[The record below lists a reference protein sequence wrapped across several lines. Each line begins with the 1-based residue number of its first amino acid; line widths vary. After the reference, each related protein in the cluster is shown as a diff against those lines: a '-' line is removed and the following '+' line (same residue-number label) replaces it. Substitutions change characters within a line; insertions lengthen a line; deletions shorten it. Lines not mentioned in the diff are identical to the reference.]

1 MNVSVKREQKECISS
16 AECEKGRMKFNKH
29 TIIIAEAGVNHNGSI
44 EMAKQLVL
52 KAKEA
57 GVDYIK
63 FQTFKASKLV
73 TKSAKQAEYQQKNIG
88 NGEDCQYQMLKKL
101 ELSPEEH
108 QILIDYC
115 KELGIKF
122 FSTAFDFDSIAY
134 LHSLNLGLWKIPSGE
149 VTNYPF
155 LKRIAAYNESTI
167 LSTGMCDMQ
176 DVRNAVDALYKN
188 GLSKENLILLHC
200 NTEYPTPF
208 EDVNLK
214 AMDALRNEFG
224 VEVGYSDHTKGIE
237 VPIAA
242 VALGATVIEK
252 HFTLD
257 RNMEGPDHKA
267 SLEPDELKAMV
278 AAIRNIEKAVGGDGT
293 KHVSESEKKN
303 IAIARKSIVA
313 ACDIKAG
320 EVFTEQNLTVK
331 RPGNGTSPMRWEEI
345 IGLKAKRDFSEDELI
360 EI

>member
-1 MNVSVKREQKECISS
+1 MS
-16 AECEKGRMKFNKH
+16 H
-29 TIIIAEAGVNHNGSI
+29 TLIIAEAGVNHNGSI
-44 EMAKQLVL
+44 EMAKQLVE
-52 KAKEA
+52 KAVEA

-73 TKSAKQAEYQQKNIG
+73 TKSAKQAEYQQRNIG
-88 NGEDCQYQMLKKL
+88 GQENSQYQMLKKL

-115 KELGIKF
+115 HELGIKF
-122 FSTAFDFDSIAY
+122 FSTAFDFDSIKY
-134 LHSLNLGLWKIPSGE
+134 LHSLGLGLWKIPSGE

-155 LKRIAAYNESTI
+155 LKRIAAYNEKTI
-167 LSTGMCDMQ
+167 LSTGMCDMD
-176 DVRNAVDALYKN
+176 DVRAAVDALYKN

-214 AMDALRNEFG
+214 AMDALRKEFG

-278 AAIRNIEKAVGGDGT
+278 SAIRNIEKAVGGDGT
-293 KHVSESEKKN
+293 KHVSESERKN
-303 IAIARKSIVA
+303 IAITRKSIVA

-331 RPGNGTSPMRWEEI
+331 RPGSGISPMRWEEVL
-345 IGLKAKRDFSEDELI
+345 GMQAKRDFNEDELI

>member
-1 MNVSVKREQKECISS
+1 MSR
-16 AECEKGRMKFNKH
+16 AL
-29 TIIIAEAGVNHNGSI
+29 IIAEAGVNHNGSI
-44 EMAKQLVL
+44 EMAKQLVE

-73 TKSAKQAEYQQKNIG
+73 TKSAKQAEYQQRNLG
-88 NGEDCQYQMLKKL
+88 SQEDSQYQMLKKL

-115 KELGIKF
+115 QELGIKF
-122 FSTAFDFDSIAY
+122 FSTAFDFDSIEY
-134 LHSLNLGLWKIPSGE
+134 LHTLGLGLWKIPSGE

-155 LKRIAAYNESTI
+155 LKRIAAYNERTI
-167 LSTGMCDMQ
+167 LSTGMCDMP
-176 DVRNAVDALYKN
+176 DVHAAVDALYKN

-214 AMDALRNEFG
+214 AMDALRKEFG

-257 RNMEGPDHKA
+257 RALPGPDHKA

-278 AAIRNIEKAVGGDGT
+278 SSIRNIEKAVGGDGT
-293 KHVSESEKKN
+293 KHVSESERKN
-303 IAIARKSIVA
+303 IAVARKSIMA
-313 ACDIKAG
+313 ARDIKVG
-320 EVFTEQNLTVK
+320 EVFTEENLTVK
-331 RPGNGTSPMRWEEI
+331 RPGSGISPMRWEEVL
-345 IGLKAKRDFSEDELI
+345 GQKAKKNFNEDELI
-360 EI
+360 EL

>member
-1 MNVSVKREQKECISS
+1 MN
-16 AECEKGRMKFNKH
+16 H
-29 TIIIAEAGVNHNGSI
+29 TIIIAEAGVNHNGSL
-44 EMAKQLVL
+44 ELAKILVD
-52 KAKEA
+52 KAREA

-63 FQTFKASKLV
+63 FQTFKASKIV
-73 TKSAKQAEYQQKNIG
+73 TKSARQAEYQKKNLG
-88 NGEDCQYQMLKKL
+88 RGGDSQYQMLKKL
-101 ELSPEEH
+101 ELPYADHKTLAE
-108 QILIDYC
+108 YC
-115 KELGIKF
+115 KGNGIKF
-122 FSTAFDFDSIAY
+122 FSTAFDLDSIEY

-149 VTNYPF
+149 VTNYPY
-155 LKRIAAYNESTI
+155 LKRIAAYNEKTI
-167 LSTGMCDMQ
+167 LSTGMCDLE
-176 DVRNAVDALYKN
+176 DVRTAVNALYGN

-214 AMDALRNEFG
+214 AMDALRKEFG
-224 VEVGYSDHTKGIE
+224 VEVGYSDHTNGIE

-278 AAIRNIEKAVGGDGT
+278 SAIRNIEKAVDGDGT
-293 KHVSESEKKN
+293 KHVSDSERKN

-313 ACDIKAG
+313 ACDIKQG
-320 EVFTEQNLTVK
+320 EVFAEENLTAK
-331 RPGNGTSPMRWEEI
+331 RPGTGISPMRWEEI
-345 IGLKAKRDFSEDELI
+345 IGMKAKRDFHEDEPI